1 MNEKKKASKDR
12 IKFTPLEMEDRFID
26 GDHHDE
32 QFGYKSQ
39 FQTAADDDTTTKNNA
54 KQHYDDIST
63 TTASTAAMENAI
75 TGQSSVDPHA
85 HGLGGDLKSAI
96 LGIVKG
102 MVGPAILYLPHG
114 FAQAGWVIA
123 VPMLFASTA
132 LYLASS
138 ASLLE
143 CWKVEST
150 NNKRMSVRG
159 DDNNNGCDSDNTGT
173 STIRGEEETNNTVIE
188 MKELR
193 KSNSHNFSGEK
204 FDNEYID
211 GGALVAVDKSS
222 TNNTAATFTTAS
234 YPDLAYKAY
243 GSKGE
248 TIVKI
253 GIAASEYRIVLYC
266 ALFRTICMTRINRSS
281 LPIHTTNKPLF

>member
-1 MNEKKKASKDR
+1 MNEKKKKSSKNR
-12 IKFTPLEMEDRFID
+12 IKFAPLEMEDRFID

-32 QFGYKSQ
+32 FDYKS
-39 FQTAADDDTTTKNNA
+39 DDTTNNKG
-54 KQHYDDIST
+54 KQHDDIST
-63 TTASTAAMENAI
+63 TTASTAAMENAV
-75 TGQSSVDPHA
+75 TGGPSSVDPHA

-143 CWKVEST
+143 CWKVETT
-150 NNKRMSVRG
+150 NNKRMSERGG
-159 DDNNNGCDSDNTGT
+159 DDNNNNGSNTDTSGT
-173 STIRGEEETNNTVIE
+173 STIRGGEEETNNTVIE

-204 FDNEYID
+204 FENEYFD
-211 GGALVAVDKSS
+211 GGALVAADKSS
-222 TNNTAATFTTAS
+222 TAATATATFTTAS
-234 YPDLAYKAY
+234 YPHLAYKAY
-243 GSKGE
+243 GPRGE

-253 GIAASEYRIVLYC
+253 GIAASEYRTVIFTVR
-266 ALFRTICMTRINRSS
+266 FS
-281 LPIHTTNKPLF
+281 

>member
-1 MNEKKKASKDR
+1 MNEKKKASKNR

-32 QFGYKSQ
+32 FDYKS
-39 FQTAADDDTTTKNNA
+39 DDTTNNKG
-54 KQHYDDIST
+54 KQHDDIST
-63 TTASTAAMENAI
+63 TTASTAAMENAV
-75 TGQSSVDPHA
+75 TGGSSSVDPHA
-85 HGLGGDLKSAI
+85 HGLGGDLKSAV

-143 CWKVEST
+143 CWKIETT

-159 DDNNNGCDSDNTGT
+159 DDNNNGCDADTAGT

-222 TNNTAATFTTAS
+222 TAANATATFITAS

-243 GSKGE
+243 GSRGE

-253 GIAASEYRIVLYC
+253 GIAASEYRAVIFTVHFFYNM
-266 ALFRTICMTRINRSS
+266 CMTIPYFTCTE
-281 LPIHTTNKPLF
+281 L